1 MNKRSLDFYS
11 SRNKENIIS
20 DLSHFEDLVD
30 AEIRG
35 DRIYFITSTGKI
47 LETRSSPKTRD
58 LYWRIKLR
66 NRRKAFGL

>member
-1 MNKRSLDFYS
+1 MDKRSLDFYS
-11 SRNKENIIS
+11 SRDKENIIPDS
-20 DLSHFEDLVD
+20 SHFEDLVD

-35 DRIYFITSTGKI
+35 DRIYFITSTGKV
-47 LETRSSPKTRD
+47 LETSSSPKTRD

>member
-1 MNKRSLDFYS
+1 LNKRSLDFYS